1 MSYRNRFVNVNLRD
15 NQNKCLGLG
24 KTMSKLI
31 KCVSIC
37 EDSLEEVS
45 VWQKKFLWQAF
56 EYRICIW

>member
-45 VWQKKFLWQAF
+45 V
-56 EYRICIW
+56 

>member
-1 MSYRNRFVNVNLRD
+1 MFRTGKKNVKT
-15 NQNKCLGLG
+15 NQVCKYLWAVIG
-24 KTMSKLI
+24 
-31 KCVSIC
+31 